1 MNEKQKVT
9 IVINGKEY
17 EVEMWHNEVEK
28 VIAAAEHKP
37 FTGYEK
43 MEEGDYYYVSQCD
56 DIGDNPNDSYYAD
69 IHYDN
74 ANYYSDRA
82 VAANNLRADFL
93 MRQIRRFAAMNGGI
107 VAPMHMMK
115 FEKEYKREVYY
126 FISCTRDDEKVV
138 CCELNNYNWPRFG
151 LIVFYDKEACEK
163 CIKTFHD
170 ELLWYFTEYEPQR
183 YEED

>member
-9 IVINGKEY
+9 IIINGKEY

-43 MEEGDYYYVSQCD
+43 IEEGDYYYIDQCD
-56 DIGDNPNDSYYAD
+56 DISDNPNDCYCAD

-82 VAANNLRADFL
+82 VAANNLRADTL
-93 MRQIRRFAAMNGGI
+93 MRQIRRFAAMNGGM
-107 VAPMHMMK
+107 VAP
-115 FEKEYKREVYY
+115 FQLLEKEQVQEYNY
-126 FISCTRDDEKVV
+126 FIACSRDKTLL
-138 CCELNNYNWPRFG
+138 CCKMSYANYPRFG
-151 LIVFYDKEACEK
+151 LILFRSEEACEK